1 MRLLIT
7 KLSKRF
13 DWKRGLIFGE
23 TQVENEIISH
33 LAESMFY
40 CHENETDNDFVSKP
54 ATPPDTEYYNCAN
67 SLEKYVNTKL
77 RDHGLITQT

>member
-1 MRLLIT
+1 ME
-7 KLSKRF
+7 K
-13 DWKRGLIFGE
+13 
-23 TQVENEIISH
+23 EIISH
-33 LAESMFY
+33 WAESMFY
-40 CHENETDNDFVSKP
+40 CPENQTDNDFVSKP